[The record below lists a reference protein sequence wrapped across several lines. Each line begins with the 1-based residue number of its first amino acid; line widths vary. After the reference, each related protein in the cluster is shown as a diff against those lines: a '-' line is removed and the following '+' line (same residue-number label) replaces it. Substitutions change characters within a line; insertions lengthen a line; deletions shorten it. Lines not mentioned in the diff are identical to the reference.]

1 MLEVWGR
8 KSSSNVQALMWAI
21 DELGL
26 PYKRHDVGFIHG
38 GNDTPEYLAMNPNG
52 TVPTMRD
59 SDGEPMFESAAMIR
73 YLANKYGDTPFWP
86 NELAAR
92 TEIDVWAEWSK
103 LNIALKFTAP
113 IFWLVVRT
121 APSKQDVL
129 AIQNGV
135 SVFDKNL
142 NLAEARLVQ
151 DDYLVGDE
159 FTVADIIFGHVL
171 YRYFDINIERGE
183 FPAVQAY
190 YNRLSQR
197 PAFQEH
203 IMVSYEELRVS
214 D

>member
-121 APSKQDVL
+121 APSKQDVI

-135 SVFDKNL
+135 SVFEN
-142 NLAEARLVQ
+142 N
-151 DDYLVGDE
+151 
-159 FTVADIIFGHVL
+159 
-171 YRYFDINIERGE
+171 
-183 FPAVQAY
+183 
-190 YNRLSQR
+190 
-197 PAFQEH
+197 
-203 IMVSYEELRVS
+203 
-214 D
+214 